1 MAVLKK
7 TMFRE
12 YDIRGRESEDELN
25 EASIYAIARGFAKIL
40 RDRGIVDAVVAR
52 DARGTSESFQ
62 KSAMRG
68 LVESGIN
75 CIDIGVATTPMSYW
89 AQYHFNT
96 KGLCIITASHNPVGW
111 NGLKLGVG
119 LSRTLLAEEIQ
130 ALYEII
136 EKEDYVN
143 GKGSVRSE
151 NITEPYMADVLSRIK
166 LTKRFRVLVNTGN
179 GTAGL
184 YAPELLRRAG
194 CEVVEHYTNVDPTY
208 PNYTPNPDGLAMM
221 EDTGAQTVRNQS
233 DIGIAFDGDGDRL
246 GITDEKGRT
255 IWPDRYMILLSRHV
269 LSKKPGS
276 KIVFDVKV
284 SESLPEDIA
293 AHGGIPIMCKTGHSY
308 IKAKLN
314 EEHAALAGEMSGHI
328 FFADDYYGFD
338 DAFFAAL
345 KLLEYM
351 GEQKK
356 TVSEVVAS
364 TPYYASTPTI
374 QVQTTDEDKYRIVET
389 LTKEFKNDGYR
400 VIDINGARVYID
412 NGWGLVRASSNTPT
426 LVLRFEAKDE
436 KTLEKIQ
443 GVFRAKLAAFDT
455 VSAEWD
461 MSGH

>member
-12 YDIRGRESEDELN
+12 YDIRGRESDDELN
-25 EASIYAIARGFAKIL
+25 EASIYVIARGFAKIL
-40 RDRGIVDAVVAR
+40 NDRGITDAVVAR

-75 CIDIGVATTPMSYW
+75 IIDIGVVTTPMSYW

-96 KGLCIITASHNPVGW
+96 KGLCTITASHNPVGW

-143 GKGSVRSE
+143 GKGSVRAE

-166 LTKRFRVLVNTGN
+166 LPKRFKVLVNTGN

-184 YAPELLRRAG
+184 YAPEILRRAG

-221 EDTGAQTVRNQS
+221 EDTGAQTVKNQT

-246 GITDEKGRT
+246 GITDEKGQT

-269 LSKKPGS
+269 LSKKPGA

-284 SESLPEDIA
+284 SEALPEDIE
-293 AHGGIPIMCKTGHSY
+293 AHGGTPIMCKTGHSY

-345 KLLEYM
+345 KLLEYL

-356 TVSEVVAS
+356 TLSEVVAS
-364 TPYYASTPTI
+364 TPYYTSTPTI
-374 QVQTTDEDKYRIVET
+374 QVGTTDEDKYRIVEI

-400 VIDINGARVYID
+400 VVDINGARVYID

-443 GVFRAKLAAFDT
+443 GVFRAKLAAFGS
-455 VSAEWD
+455 VSTKWD

>member
-25 EASIYAIARGFAKIL
+25 EVSIYAIARGFAKIL
-40 RDRGIVDAVVAR
+40 HDRGIADAVVAR

-75 CIDIGVATTPMSYW
+75 VIDIGVVTTPMSYW

-96 KGLCIITASHNPVGW
+96 KGLCTITASHNPVGW

-143 GKGSVRSE
+143 GKGSVRAE
-151 NITEPYMADVLSRIK
+151 NITEPYMADVLSRIRLSK
-166 LTKRFRVLVNTGN
+166 KFKVLVNTGN

-184 YAPELLRRAG
+184 YAPEILRKAG

-221 EDTGAQTVRNQS
+221 EDTGAQTVKNQS

-246 GITDEKGRT
+246 GMTDEKGQT

-269 LSKKPGS
+269 LSKKPGA

-284 SESLPEDIA
+284 SEALPEDIE
-293 AHGGIPIMCKTGHSY
+293 AHGGTPIMCKTGHSY

-345 KLLEYM
+345 KLLEYL

-356 TVSEVVAS
+356 TLSEVVAS
-364 TPYYASTPTI
+364 TPYYISTPTI
-374 QVQTTDEDKYRIVET
+374 QVETTDEDKYRIVET

-436 KTLEKIQ
+436 KTLERIKDL
-443 GVFRAKLAAFDT
+443 FRAKLAAFST
-455 VSAEWD
+455 VSAKWD
-461 MSGH
+461 TSGH